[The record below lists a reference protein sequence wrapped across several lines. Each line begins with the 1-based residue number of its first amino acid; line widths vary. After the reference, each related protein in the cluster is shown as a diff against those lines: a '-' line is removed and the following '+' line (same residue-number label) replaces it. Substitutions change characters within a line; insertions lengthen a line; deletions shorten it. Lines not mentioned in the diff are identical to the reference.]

1 MNPAEPIRWGILAT
15 GGIANSFTED
25 LKLLPDATIV
35 AVASRTAPAAEAFAE
50 RHGITRAYGTWLE
63 LAQDPNVD
71 VIYVATP
78 HSAHHA
84 AAKLC
89 LEAGKAVLCEK
100 PLTLSAAQA
109 EDLFEIAQAGGV
121 FFMEAMWTRA
131 NPVIRALT
139 ALLADGAI
147 GEITAVTADFGV
159 AGPFPPGHRMRAPEL
174 GGGALLDLG
183 VYPVTFAHIV
193 LGQPDTVTAWASLT
207 PEGTDQNT
215 GLILGY
221 AKSGAIATLHCGFVG
236 ETSQRASVT
245 GTRGRIEIPH
255 HFFRPD
261 RFTLVRSGEV
271 DEFSLPLR
279 GNGLAYQAEEVMRCL
294 RAGLT
299 ESPLIPHSATLAVMR
314 TLDAAR
320 TQIGV
325 VYPGV

>member
-25 LKLLPDATIV
+25 LKLLPDAAIA

-50 RHGITRAYGTWLE
+50 RHGITRAYGTWQE
-63 LAQDPNVD
+63 LAQDRNVD
-71 VIYVATP
+71 VVYVATP

-100 PLTLSAAQA
+100 PLTLTAAQA